1 VKGERVQHAQEFL
14 AEISEDLAFL
24 PARDRY
30 VALREYGDELA
41 PMDDALKVEANIVPG
56 CLSLTYLAGSL
67 DEDGLIRFQ
76 GDSES
81 FVSKGY
87 LYILIQ
93 AFDGSRP
100 EAFVKDAEPLVNA
113 FADKAQVTLS
123 MVPSRA
129 NVFERMF
136 RFMQRKAV
144 EALADAGKTTV

>member
-1 VKGERVQHAQEFL
+1 VKGERVQHAQDFL
-14 AEISEDLAFL
+14 TEVAEDLAFL

-30 VALREYGDELA
+30 VALREYGDELP
-41 PMDDALKVEANIVPG
+41 PMDAALKVDANMVPG

-67 DEDGLIRFQ
+67 DEDGLMRFQ

-87 LYILIQ
+87 LYILVE
-93 AFDGSRP
+93 AFDGCRP
-100 EAFVKDAEPLVNA
+100 EALVKDAEPLVNA
-113 FADKAQVTLS
+113 FAEKAQVALS

-144 EALADAGKTTV
+144 EALADAGDTTA